1 MDEQAEIYMQ
11 KYPKSV
17 VDLFLSL
24 RQTIYDSVTGVLTEK
39 MWARMASYSIG
50 DKFVRLIPFQDHINM
65 EAQAILQ
72 YKEELSEYKITPR
85 GMLQIYLVQ
94 NIQSEVLIRIFA
106 KTLQPDSR

>member
-1 MDEQAEIYMQ
+1 MDEQAEVYMQ

-39 MWARMASYSIG
+39 MWARMANYSIG

-106 KTLQPDSR
+106 KT

>member
-1 MDEQAEIYMQ
+1 
-11 KYPKSV
+11 
-17 VDLFLSL
+17 
-24 RQTIYDSVTGVLTEK
+24 

-65 EAQAILQ
+65 EAQAIFQ

-106 KTLQPDSR
+106 KTLQPNFR